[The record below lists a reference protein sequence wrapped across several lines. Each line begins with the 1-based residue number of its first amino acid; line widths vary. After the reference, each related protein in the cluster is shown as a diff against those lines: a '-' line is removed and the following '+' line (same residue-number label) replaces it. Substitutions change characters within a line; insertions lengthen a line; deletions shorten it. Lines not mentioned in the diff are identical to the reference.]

1 MTVMPGLGSRAMLTL
16 MKSRSV
22 QPAVGLLMLLAVL
35 APGAA
40 RAADGVI
47 DRWYKALLAVD
58 RPTLTELL
66 ADNAVIRLE
75 DLGITQTKTEFI
87 TSMDE
92 WQQAVTGADIKY
104 RVESEDGAST
114 TVLACYDFPDNDILM
129 RETFVTAGGRISES
143 IQGTVA
149 ESCAGY

>member
-1 MTVMPGLGSRAMLTL
+1 MTVMPCLGGHAMLTR
-16 MKSRSV
+16 MKSQSKR
-22 QPAVGLLMLLAVL
+22 PAAVLLMLLAVL
-35 APGAA
+35 APGVA
-40 RAADGVI
+40 RADDGVI

-58 RPTLTELL
+58 RPALTELL

-75 DLGITQTKTEFI
+75 DLGITQSKTEFI
-87 TSMDE
+87 ASMDE

-104 RVESEDGAST
+104 RVESENGAST

-149 ESCAGY
+149 ETCADY